1 MKGKTDIKNATSGVI
16 VYKMFFSGT
25 LFIIIIFMILFASC
39 KKEPNTPRPDPTDN
53 LALDS
58 IIATKRNIAVWE
70 EIYITAYVRGQH
82 ISFNWSTNHG
92 SMVGKDSVTVKY
104 WACPSCVGINTVV
117 CMISNEYG
125 SISDTIMIT
134 VNP

>member
-1 MKGKTDIKNATSGVI
+1 MNDKTDIKIASTGSNACKNI
-16 VYKMFFSGT
+16 YSGT
-25 LFIIIIFMILFASC
+25 KYFIIFMILFASC
-39 KKEPNTPRPDPTDN
+39 KKETDAPQPDPSDN

-58 IIATKRNIAVWE
+58 IIATKKNIAVWE
-70 EIYITAYVRGQH
+70 EIDITAYVRGQN

-104 WACPSCVGINTVV
+104 WACPSCVGINTVE
-117 CMISNEYG
+117 CQISNEYG